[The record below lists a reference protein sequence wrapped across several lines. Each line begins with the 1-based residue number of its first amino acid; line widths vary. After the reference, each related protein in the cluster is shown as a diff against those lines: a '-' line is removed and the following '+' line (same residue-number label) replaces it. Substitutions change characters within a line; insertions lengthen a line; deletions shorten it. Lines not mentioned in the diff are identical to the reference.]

1 VKVVFRTEAQ
11 TVVEGQEVGMEEI
24 DMDAVMVELFIM
36 VAVVAELKVKEIQ
49 LVEVLGTFLESKLTK
64 LKMRI
69 TMTMIL
75 NMISV
80 LRRTINLLMM

>member
-1 VKVVFRTEAQ
+1 MKVVFRTEAQ